1 MAWCP
6 CEVPVWQPSLW
17 PHDGGAMP
25 DHPKNSTRAASPRS
39 VDFTQTYAEFSSAL
53 NYSDLPPSAVAAV
66 RLNVYDTLACAL
78 AGFRAPGV
86 QEVLDVVRDW
96 GGKPEAQI
104 LWTDLR
110 VPAPNAGWING
121 IMAHACDYDDT
132 HDKAILHGG
141 ISVVPAA
148 LAAVDMAGRPVSGKE
163 FYTAVASGLEL
174 ICRLGVATRIGLIQ
188 AGFIYSALFSYFAA
202 AAAAARVLNLSTEQ
216 TVNAIGIAYTQASG
230 THQVTRDGALT
241 KRMQPGFGTR
251 AALTAVALARR
262 GIRGAQN
269 VFEGIDG
276 LGRTYLQGELDSDV
290 LRADLGDRYHFEE
303 LSYKPYPCCRMN
315 HCAIDAALDIRAQD
329 GFDWTQVTDI
339 KAHINA
345 QGNQAV
351 GTPLEIRRAPTSVVQ
366 AQFSI
371 CYTIACALVNGA
383 VTLSDFTAEALQRA
397 DVLSVAARVTPVVDA
412 ELDRAMGRNVTP
424 ARVEALMGDRIYRA
438 QVTEARGNFTTPLS
452 PADLRLK
459 LADCLAFGGF
469 DKSGADSFETAIA
482 NLEASTDVAGEL
494 RRLSARLSA

>member
-1 MAWCP
+1 MVA
-6 CEVPVWQPSLW
+6 QLFQRNS
-17 PHDGGAMP
+17 GP
-25 DHPKNSTRAASPRS
+25 DFA
-39 VDFTQTYAEFSSAL
+39 QIYADFSSAL
-53 NYSDLPPSAVAAV
+53 TFADLPTVAVAAAQ
-66 RLNVYDTLACAL
+66 LNVYDTLACAL

-86 QEVLDVVRDW
+86 QEVLEVVRDW
-96 GGKPEAQI
+96 EGKAECHV

-110 VPAPNAGWING
+110 VPAPNAAWVNG

-148 LAAVDMAGRPVSGKE
+148 LAAAEIAGRPVSGKE
-163 FYTAVASGLEL
+163 FYVAVASGLEL

-202 AAAAARVLNLSTEQ
+202 AAAAARVLNLSAEETI
-216 TVNAIGIAYTQASG
+216 NAIGIAYTQASG

-241 KRMQPGFGTR
+241 KRMQPGFGAR
-251 AALTAVALARR
+251 AALTAVALARK

-276 LGRTYLQGELDSDV
+276 LGRTYLQDELDGDV
-290 LRADLGDRYHFEE
+290 LRSNLGRKYHFEE

-315 HCAIDAALDIRAQD
+315 HCAIDAALEIRSKR
-329 GFDWTQVTDI
+329 GFDWTKVTEVR
-339 KAHINA
+339 ANINA

-351 GTPLEIRRAPTSVVQ
+351 GTPLEIRQAPTTVVQ

-371 CYTIACALVNGA
+371 CYTIACALVNGS
-383 VTLSDFTAEALQRA
+383 VSLSDFTAEALQRP
-397 DVLSVAARVTPVVDA
+397 DVLGLAAKVTPVVDA

-424 ARVEALMGDRIYRA
+424 ARLEIVAGDTVYRA
-438 QVTEARGNFTTPLS
+438 QVTKAKGNFTAPMS
-452 PADLRLK
+452 AEDMRRK
-459 LADCLAFGGF
+459 LQDCLAFGGF
-469 DKSGADSFETAIA
+469 DPADADRFEATMAGLL
-482 NLEASTDVAGEL
+482 NSRDVVAEL
-494 RRLSARLSA
+494 RQLSSRLARGSRA

>member
-1 MAWCP
+1 MDMSNAP
-6 CEVPVWQPSLW
+6 GQSGSA
-17 PHDGGAMP
+17 DFA
-25 DHPKNSTRAASPRS
+25 RA
-39 VDFTQTYAEFSSAL
+39 YAEFSSGLTFA
-53 NYSDLPPSAVAAV
+53 DLPLAAIAAA

-96 GGKPEAQI
+96 GGKNESHV
-104 LWTDLR
+104 LWTDLC
-110 VPAPNAGWING
+110 VPAPNAAWVNS
-121 IMAHACDYDDT
+121 IMAHACDFDDT

-148 LAAVDMAGRPVSGKE
+148 VAAAEIAGRPVSGQE

-174 ICRLGVATRIGLIQ
+174 ICRIGVATRIGLIQ
-188 AGFIYSALFSYFAA
+188 TGFIYSALFAYFAA
-202 AAAAARVLNLSTEQ
+202 TAAAARILGLSPEE

-251 AALTAVALARR
+251 AALTAVALARK

-276 LGRTYLQGELDSDV
+276 LGRTYLQDELDADT
-290 LRADLGDRYHFEE
+290 LRDELGQRYHFEE

-315 HCAIDAALDIRAQD
+315 HCAIDAALEIRRQS
-329 GFDWTQVTDI
+329 GFDWTKVTEVR
-339 KAHINA
+339 ANINA

-351 GTPLEIRRAPTSVVQ
+351 GTPLEVRRAPTSVVQ

-371 CYTIACALVNGA
+371 CYNIACALVNGA
-383 VTLSDFTAEALQRA
+383 VSLSDFTDEALRRP
-397 DVLSVAARVTPVVDA
+397 DVLSLAAKVMPVVDA
-412 ELDRAMGRNVTP
+412 ELDRTMGRNVTP
-424 ARVEALMGDRIYRA
+424 ARVEAVVGDQVYCA
-438 QVTEARGNFTTPLS
+438 QVTEAKGNFMTPMS
-452 PADLRLK
+452 DDDLRRK
-459 LADCLAFGGF
+459 LDDCLAFGGF
-469 DKSGADSFETAIA
+469 NPAAALLFETAIA
-482 NLEASTDVAGEL
+482 GLEGSTDVAADL
-494 RRLSARLSA
+494 QRLSAGISRQWS